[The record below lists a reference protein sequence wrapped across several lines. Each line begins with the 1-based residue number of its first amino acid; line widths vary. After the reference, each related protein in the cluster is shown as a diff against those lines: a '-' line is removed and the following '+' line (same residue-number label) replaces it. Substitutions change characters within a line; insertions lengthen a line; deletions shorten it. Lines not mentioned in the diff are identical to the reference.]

1 MEGTVS
7 YLVRRLLWV
16 PLILVIVSAF
26 TFTIARLGPGD
37 PVSIAAGQFRDPEA
51 FARVKEARG
60 LDKPI
65 YEQYALY
72 MKAVLTKGDF
82 GISYRYKDYSVSE
95 IIFPSM
101 WHSLQY
107 NTVALLITILVGI
120 PAGIFC
126 ARLQGTWLDPFIISA
141 LLFLSSLLTLVL
153 VPFMLL
159 YGALKTGLVPANGW
173 PRDCRVQLP
182 FLGDAYQCIGV
193 ISPEAI
199 IPLIALSI
207 GGFAV
212 WARYTRAF
220 TLDVLKED
228 YVRTAR
234 SKGLSETTIMR
245 RHVLRNAMLPL
256 STMVAFSMVGLLEG
270 SYFVETLTGVPGIGR
285 LTFESI
291 GGRDYDMI
299 MALTLVG
306 TTAFVVMS
314 ITVDIAYTF
323 IDPRIKYGSRSR

>member
-7 YLVRRLLWV
+7 YLMRRLLWV
-16 PLILVIVSAF
+16 PLILLIVSAF

-37 PVSIAAGQFRDPEA
+37 PIRIAAGQFRDPEA

-72 MKAVLTKGDF
+72 MKGVLTEADF

-101 WHSLQY
+101 WHSIQY
-107 NTVALLITILVGI
+107 NTVALLLTIAIGI
-120 PAGIFC
+120 PAGVMC
-126 ARLQGTWLDPFIISA
+126 ARLQGTWIDPAIVSV
-141 LLFLSSLLTLVL
+141 LLFLNSLLTLVI

-159 YGALKTGLVPANGW
+159 YLALKTGVLPANGW
-173 PRDCRVQLP
+173 PRDCRVQLD
-182 FLGDAYQCIGV
+182 FLGDSYSCIGV

-199 IPLIALSI
+199 IPILALSI
-207 GGFAV
+207 GGFAF

-234 SKGLSETTIMR
+234 SKGLTERTIMT
-245 RHVLRNAMLPL
+245 RHVLRNSMLPL
-256 STMVAFSMVGLLEG
+256 STMIAFSMVGLLEG

-285 LTFESI
+285 LSFESI

-306 TTAFVVMS
+306 TTAFVIMS
-314 ITVDIAYTF
+314 IMVDIVYTF
-323 IDPRIKYGSRSR
+323 IDPRIKYGARSR

>member
-16 PLILVIVSAF
+16 PVILLIVSAF

-72 MKAVLTKGDF
+72 MKGVLTRGDL
-82 GISYRYKDYSVSE
+82 GISYRYKDRTVSE

-101 WHSLQY
+101 WHSMQY
-107 NTVALLITILVGI
+107 NTVALLLTIAVGI
-120 PAGIFC
+120 PAGIMC
-126 ARLQGTWLDPFIISA
+126 ARLQGTWIDPAIVSV
-141 LLFLSSLLTLVL
+141 LLFLNSLLALVI

-159 YGALKTGLVPANGW
+159 YLALKGGILPANGW
-173 PRDCRVQLP
+173 PRDCRVELS
-182 FLGDAYQCIGV
+182 FLGDSYSCIGV
-193 ISPEAI
+193 ISPEAV
-199 IPLIALSI
+199 IPILALSI
-207 GGFAV
+207 GGFAL

-234 SKGLSETTIMR
+234 SKGLSEIAIMR

-256 STMVAFSMVGLLEG
+256 STMIAFSMVGLLEG

-285 LTFESI
+285 LSFESI

-306 TTAFVVMS
+306 TTAFVIVS
-314 ITVDIAYTF
+314 ISVDIIYTL
-323 IDPRIKYGSRSR
+323 IDPRIRYGARSR

>member
-1 MEGTVS
+1 MEGTIS
-7 YLVRRLLWV
+7 YLMRRLLWV
-16 PLILVIVSAF
+16 PVVLFIVSFF
-26 TFTIARLGPGD
+26 TFAIARLGPGD
-37 PVSIAAGQFRDPEA
+37 PVRIAAGQFRDPEA
-51 FARVKEARG
+51 FARVRQARG

-65 YEQYALY
+65 YQQYGIY
-72 MKAVLTKGDF
+72 MKGVLTRGDL
-82 GISYRYKDYSVSE
+82 GISYRYKDTPVSE

-107 NTVALLITILVGI
+107 NTVALALTILIGI
-120 PAGIFC
+120 PAGIMC
-126 ARLQGTWLDPFIISA
+126 ARLQGTWIDPLIISV
-141 LLFLSSLLTLVL
+141 LLLLSSLLALVL

-159 YGALKTGLVPANGW
+159 YGSLKTGLLPANGW
-173 PRDCRVQLP
+173 PRDCRVVLP

-199 IPLIALSI
+199 IPLVALTI

-234 SKGLSETTIMR
+234 SKGLNEVTIMR

-256 STMVAFSMVGLLEG
+256 STMIVFSMVGLLEG
-270 SYFVETLTGVPGIGR
+270 SYFVETLTGIPGIGR

-306 TTAFVVMS
+306 TTTFVIGSVM
-314 ITVDIAYTF
+314 VDMVYTF
-323 IDPRIKYGSRSR
+323 IDPRIRYGSRGR